1 MRAHRQPVI
10 QLLAS
15 PVLARDIEDMGLAR
29 RLQWLLVFRAAVATF
44 LLVLALAADVA
55 AWPVQLMSI
64 VVYGVVVGTYLVVF
78 VLGMLLR
85 AQVSPVVI
93 SAIHLATA
101 VMGSLMAVQGTGG
114 VESGLS
120 FLYLLV
126 ILDAAIIGAR
136 PVALVTA
143 SACSVAYGGQL
154 ALQLYGVFS
163 AGLPELPSPFRFT
176 SAAVVHV
183 AAFFLIALLGGQ
195 IARLL
200 QSAEEEVS
208 SARID
213 LRVAEAFNR
222 AVLES
227 LPVGVLTLDAS
238 RIVRSVNLAASRI
251 LDSSTGGLIGRP
263 PPDFLRPFFDST
275 QAAAELELELDG
287 RRRVLA
293 MVRSSMHLQEAEASA
308 EPLDVVVLE
317 DRTEVRALEESLRA
331 SERLATIGEM
341 AAAFAHELRNPL
353 AAISGSV
360 EMLRERDYDDADR
373 VRLESIVLREIERLD
388 ALVTD
393 VLEYA
398 RPSPPQ
404 RVRVD
409 VAGLVRDLVEF
420 LRADAAWRENELRL
434 ESPARLEAVLDGG
447 QVRQMLWNL
456 LRNAVEASPTDAP
469 VELAVSEAKA
479 NGGRAVC
486 ICVRDHGPGMPESER
501 AAAFEPFRTTK
512 AKGTGLGLAVVSRI
526 VEAHEGT
533 VELTGAPG
541 GGALARVVLPAELP

>member
-1 MRAHRQPVI
+1 
-10 QLLAS
+10 
-15 PVLARDIEDMGLAR
+15 MGLER
-29 RLQWLLVFRAAVATF
+29 RLQWLLVFRAAVATV
-44 LLVLALAADVA
+44 LLALTLAADVT
-55 AWPVQLMSI
+55 AWPVQLMSVI
-64 VVYGVVVGTYLVVF
+64 VYGVVGGTYLVVI
-78 VLGMLLR
+78 VLGILLR
-85 AQVSPVVI
+85 ARVSPVII

-114 VESGLS
+114 VASGLS

-136 PVALVTA
+136 PVALVAA

-163 AGLPELPSPFRFT
+163 AGLPELPSPSRFT

-183 AAFFLIALLGGQ
+183 SAFFLISLLGGQ
-195 IARLL
+195 LAQLL
-200 QSAEEEVS
+200 QSAQQEVS
-208 SARID
+208 SARTD

-227 LPVGVLTLDAS
+227 LPVGVLTLDSAYV
-238 RIVRSVNLAASRI
+238 VRSANPAALRI
-251 LDSSTGGLIGRP
+251 LGASHDGLVGRP
-263 PPDFLRPFFDST
+263 PPEFIQPFVDSVDAT
-275 QAAAELELELDG
+275 TEVGFEVGG

-293 MVRSSMHLQEAEASA
+293 MARSLMRPQEAQTSVP
-308 EPLDVVVLE
+308 PLDVVVLE
-317 DRTEVRALEESLRA
+317 DRTAVRALEDSLRA

-360 EMLRERDYDDADR
+360 EMLRERDYGDADR
-373 VRLESIVLREIERLD
+373 VRLESIVLREVERLD

-404 RVRVD
+404 PAPVD
-409 VAGLVRDLVEF
+409 VAVLVRDLVQF

-434 ESPARLEAVLDGG
+434 DSPERLEAELDGA
-447 QVRQMLWNL
+447 QVRQMLLNL
-456 LRNAVEASPTDAP
+456 LRNAVEASPSDAP
-469 VELAVSEAKA
+469 VELTVREDRL
-479 NGGRAVC
+479 NGGRAIL
-486 ICVRDHGPGMPESER
+486 ICVRDHGLGIPDAER
-501 AAAFEPFRTTK
+501 GVAFEPFHTTK

-526 VEAHEGT
+526 VEAHRGA
-533 VELTGAPG
+533 VEVANAPD
-541 GGALARVVLPAELP
+541 GGALAKVVLPAKLT